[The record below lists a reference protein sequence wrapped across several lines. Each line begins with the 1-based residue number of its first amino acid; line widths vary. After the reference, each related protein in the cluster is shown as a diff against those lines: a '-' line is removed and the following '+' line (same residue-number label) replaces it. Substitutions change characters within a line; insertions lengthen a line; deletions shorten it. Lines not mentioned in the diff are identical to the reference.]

1 MSPIKAACSAWAQC
15 LARALGQVAATN
27 TLQAWRDLF
36 MLPKA
41 VLRPAPRG
49 GHRHR
54 LQAAQFTQRRCAR
67 WLSGEREEL
76 WNEPLGVRRPR
87 SSRGL
92 DEEAALAGRQR
103 HLLWPCLWRRIL
115 PGLCGAGLQP
125 LSWTTPA
132 TWQSNSKPSTLEP
145 RLPAVPELGVED
157 VVHAIRSFS
166 RGSAAGPTGLR
177 GDHLCEALGSAHGDE
192 MAVHLADVVML
203 LVRGHALLEVAPHLA
218 GATLHAL
225 PKGADDVRPI
235 AVGETLRRLTAKCLC
250 NDVRVPARD
259 FLCPLQVGVATR
271 HGTEAVVHTARQW
284 VQRHAGIPDQVLLK
298 IDFRS
303 NAFNTVDRAALLRET
318 RLRLPGLSLGPN
330 GATGTTHDSCF
341 MEILCPQ
348 KLGCNKAIRW
358 APSTRGWL
366 LEWCLPCGQL
376 QASQRGLV
384 RLTAAARQVGLQVN
398 PAKCELVACGGAAAA
413 VDLALFPANM
423 PFNQSGGFELLGAP
437 IGDATL
443 CEGDTHTQRVSKT
456 FPLLEALANLGDAQT
471 SLLLLRQCASY
482 CRLVYATRATPSIG
496 LAPALIAFDSAVRAC
511 LETACT
517 GPLTAEAWLQAT
529 LSTSHGELG
538 LRAVATHAAAG
549 YAASVFATTSLCQE
563 IDPAYQSGFA
573 AAIQLVNSQLPAADH
588 FPVPA
593 PPSLRQQVLS
603 KALDRVVVTQLAAPA
618 AGKEAYRAHFQ
629 LLQQPGAGAWL
640 HAVPSPALGLHVVT
654 PLFRIMVRLRLRLPV
669 ADSDLACPLCDGTAD
684 RYGDHARVCPWGDR
698 VKRHNHLRNLLAA
711 RAKTAGL
718 QPEVEKANLLP
729 PRPEHQGGAEDGCP
743 HVGHQPASQR
753 RPADVWVP
761 NWNLHG
767 PAAFDLAVTSG
778 LRQGQLAHSIADG
791 GRATLDYEQRKCQH
805 LNTWQA
811 CATEGLQFL
820 PLVVEGC
827 AGGWGPTA
835 SKTWQLLA
843 AALSSRSGEGASVE
857 LQRMLQSFSI
867 ALQRENARA
876 VLRRIE

>member
-1 MSPIKAACSAWAQC
+1 MRPHLEDHAAGTLDGEVPAAYRAQHQLDLCSVCGGLVASRFHGAHPRCRPAARQTAAPAAVAGVLASGPDLNTVFAERIPVLRHVPKAARSAWAQC

-49 GHRHR
+49 GHRHK

-103 HLLWPCLWRRIL
+103 RCCGLASEGEFSRACAALVSPPLLDNTDDV
-115 PGLCGAGLQP
+115 AVKLQAKHP
-125 LSWTTPA
+125 RATPA
-132 TWQSNSKPSTLEP
+132 RPALVALGP
-145 RLPAVPELGVED
+145 PPLPAVPELGVED

-177 GDHLCEALGSAHGDE
+177 GDHLREALGSAHGDE
-192 MAVHLADVVML
+192 MAVH
-203 LVRGHALLEVAPHLA
+203 ALPEVAPHLA

-298 IDFRS
+298 IDFS

-318 RLRLPGLSLGPN
+318 RLRLPGLSPWAEWCYGHHSRLLFHGDPLSSEAGVQQGDPLGP
-330 GATGTTHDSCF
+330 
-341 MEILCPQ
+341 
-348 KLGCNKAIRW
+348 
-358 APSTRGWL
+358 L
-366 LEWCLPCGQL
+366 LFSLALHPAL
-376 QASQRGLV
+376 QAARRGGAPDLQPPLVVSYLDDVCLAGNYRQVSAGLV

-398 PAKCELVACGGAAAA
+398 PAKCELVTCGGAAAA

-437 IGDATL
+437 IGDATF
-443 CEGDTHTQRVSKT
+443 CEGYTHTQRVSKT

-529 LSTSHGELG
+529 LSTSHGGLG

-603 KALDRVVVTQLAAPA
+603 KALDRVVVTQN
-618 AGKEAYRAHFQ
+618 
-629 LLQQPGAGAWL
+629 
-640 HAVPSPALGLHVVT
+640 
-654 PLFRIMVRLRLRLPV
+654 LF
-669 ADSDLACPLCDGTAD
+669 S
-684 RYGDHARVCPWGDR
+684 
-698 VKRHNHLRNLLAA
+698 
-711 RAKTAGL
+711 
-718 QPEVEKANLLP
+718 
-729 PRPEHQGGAEDGCP
+729 
-743 HVGHQPASQR
+743 
-753 RPADVWVP
+753 
-761 NWNLHG
+761 WNL
-767 PAAFDLAVTSG
+767 
-778 LRQGQLAHSIADG
+778 
-791 GRATLDYEQRKCQH
+791 
-805 LNTWQA
+805 
-811 CATEGLQFL
+811 
-820 PLVVEGC
+820 VV
-827 AGGWGPTA
+827 
-835 SKTWQLLA
+835 S
-843 AALSSRSGEGASVE
+843 
-857 LQRMLQSFSI
+857 
-867 ALQRENARA
+867 
-876 VLRRIE
+876 